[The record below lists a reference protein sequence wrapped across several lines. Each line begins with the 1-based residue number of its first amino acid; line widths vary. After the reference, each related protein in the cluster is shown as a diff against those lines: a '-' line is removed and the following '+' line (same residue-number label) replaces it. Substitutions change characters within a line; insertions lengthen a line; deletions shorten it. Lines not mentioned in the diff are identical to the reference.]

1 MSYVRHTVVSVDPG
15 KKGAMLSHL
24 TGQLDSFKST
34 QGLVGPPVL
43 TLTRLSRFPTLYSR
57 LCH

>member
-1 MSYVRHTVVSVDPG
+1 
-15 KKGAMLSHL
+15 MLSHL
-24 TGQLDSFKST
+24 TGQLDSFKSP

>member
-1 MSYVRHTVVSVDPG
+1 MSYVRHPVISVDPRG
-15 KKGAMLSHL
+15 KDAMLSHL

>member
-15 KKGAMLSHL
+15 KKDAMLSHL
-24 TGQLDSFKST
+24 TGQFDSFEST
-34 QGLVGPPVL
+34 QGLVGLPVL
-43 TLTRLSRFPTLYSR
+43 TLTRLSRFPALYSR